1 MISSSA
7 FHYLWSQYEGR
18 ILICNTV
25 CQIESGVLS
34 EETSGNILREF
45 DRCDK
50 TVPQICGLIP
60 DKLWFASE
68 LTPHVDHATRLI
80 RVAPLGAILAG
91 VDKSLSGEVRLIE
104 AELNRFKPRVDA
116 APNNLDLLD
125 EYEQELHELFDT
137 AADEQRRAG
146 IAVFSHGEMSWL
158 NVNFSTNVKL
168 SSTAAGNPTFCTT
181 SSARHREAEIFTN
194 RAGAADRARNILGLA
209 SFDNTRNNSVVTFGA
224 MAFSWEDLEGMPVLA
239 RPSVADLID
248 QKRFK
253 GVFGDLAGATDY
265 WGRALDLATM
275 ENGRPHR
282 GGREV
287 VVAASRPTTLHIAFL
302 GYLRLPRGD
311 VYNNPECDIRFEELC
326 LRGRTKDDFM
336 SIVCS

>member
-1 MISSSA
+1 M
-7 FHYLWSQYEGR
+7 
-18 ILICNTV
+18 
-25 CQIESGVLS
+25 
-34 EETSGNILREF
+34 
-45 DRCDK
+45 
-50 TVPQICGLIP
+50 
-60 DKLWFASE
+60 
-68 LTPHVDHATRLI
+68 
-80 RVAPLGAILAG
+80 APLGAVLSG

-116 APNNLDLLD
+116 APNNQDLLD

-146 IAVFSHGEMSWL
+146 IAIYSHGEMSWL

-168 SSTAAGNPTFCTT
+168 SSTATGNPTFCTT

-194 RAGAADRARNILGLA
+194 RAGAADRARDILGLA
-209 SFDNTRNNSVVTFGA
+209 SFDNTHDSSVVAFGA
-224 MAFSWEDLEGMPVLA
+224 MAFAWEDLQGTPVLA

-248 QKRFK
+248 RKRFK
-253 GVFGDLAGATDY
+253 GVFGDLTEATDY

-282 GGREV
+282 GGQEI

-302 GYLRLPRGD
+302 GYLRLPRCD
-311 VYNNPECDIRFEELC
+311 VYNNHVCDAHFEELC
-326 LRGRTKDDFM
+326 LRGRTKSDFM
-336 SIVCS
+336 SCVCK